1 MTTMTPPTQSPPT
14 AHRDR
19 GLIAIAVFKFTKF
32 ALLSAA
38 GFGAL
43 QMLRPEVADAAQ
55 AWAADLAIEN
65 ERQVLQYA
73 LEQAGQMSD
82 ARLKALAIASFCYAV
97 LFFVEG
103 IGLLRQRRWAEYLTV
118 IAGTSLIPIELYEL
132 SRHVGPVKIVILIV
146 NVLIVW
152 YLVRKLRAESL
163 VRRARK
169 SEVPQL

>member
-1 MTTMTPPTQSPPT
+1 MTTMTPPPESPPSS
-14 AHRDR
+14 ARRDR
-19 GLIAIAVFKFTKF
+19 GLLAIAAFKFTKF
-32 ALLSAA
+32 ALLTAA

-43 QMLRPEVADAAQ
+43 RMLRPEVADAAQ

-97 LFFVEG
+97 LFVIEG

-118 IAGTSLIPIELYEL
+118 VAGASLIPIELYEL
-132 SRHVGPVKIVILIV
+132 SRHVGPVKIAILIV
-146 NVLIVW
+146 NVVIVW
-152 YLVRKLRAESL
+152 YLVRKLRAESRE
-163 VRRARK
+163 RRAQRTG
-169 SEVPQL
+169 L